1 MEGRCLVARREMEGA
16 VRANLIDD
24 VGVVDGWEISVS
36 AGGGGSVGRWR
47 RIGDRF

>member
-1 MEGRCLVARREMEGA
+1 MLGGAEGNGGDA

-24 VGVVDGWEISVS
+24 VGVLDGWEISVS
-36 AGGGGSVGRWR
+36 TRGGGSVGRWR